1 MKTLFIIPA
10 RGGSKGIPRKNI
22 KLLGGKPLISYS
34 IEVARALADDQDIC
48 VSTDDAEIKDIVEQ
62 MGLKVPFLRP
72 SELATDQATTQDVL
86 LHAIDYFQIKGRHY
100 DRIIL
105 LQPTSPFRKI
115 NQIQEAIN
123 LWEDGLEMVVSV
135 KITDANP
142 YYVLF
147 EENES
152 GFLEK
157 SKKGFFS
164 RRQDCPLVY
173 QYNGAIYVIDVK
185 SMKSRHIFNFE
196 RIRKYV
202 MDAESSIDIDSPLDW
217 KFAEFLLSQRQGS

>member
-48 VSTDDAEIKDIVEQ
+48 VSTDDAEIKDIVGQ
-62 MGLKVPFLRP
+62 MGLNVPFLRP
-72 SELATDQATTQDVL
+72 SELATDQASTHDVL

-147 EENES
+147 EENEF

-157 SKKGFFS
+157 SKKGFFT

-202 MDAESSIDIDSPLDW
+202 MDAESSIDIDSSLDW
-217 KFAEFLLSQRQGS
+217 KFAEFLLSQKQGS